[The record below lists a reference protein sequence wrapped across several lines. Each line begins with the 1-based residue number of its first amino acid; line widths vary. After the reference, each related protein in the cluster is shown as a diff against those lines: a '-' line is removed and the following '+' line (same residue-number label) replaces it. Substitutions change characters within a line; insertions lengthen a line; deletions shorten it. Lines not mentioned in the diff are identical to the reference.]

1 MSTDPRKMISRLWE
15 RMTALYGSRWGIEYG
30 PALSADGGLAP
41 VARIW
46 ADAMTEVLPD
56 RIAAALRVCT
66 DERTSEHPPTLPEFL
81 RLCRAKAQR
90 GPAAAV
96 PLVKLPAEY
105 YEMTPS
111 SRCAALAADLAATA
125 RAALADRLHRAADQR
140 QRDSIS
146 KAYWLSKIGDTSL
159 GRPLAAHIAN
169 LPNPTDLEGAA

>member
-1 MSTDPRKMISRLWE
+1 MSTDPRKMIIRLWE

-30 PALSADGGLAP
+30 PALTADSAGLAP

-46 ADAMTEVLPD
+46 ADSLAEIPPD
-56 RIAAALRVCT
+56 RVAAALRVCT

-81 RLCRAKAQR
+81 RLCRAKTAR

-105 YEMTPS
+105 YEMTPA

-125 RAALADRLHRAADQR
+125 RADLHERLHRAADQR

-159 GRPLAAHIAN
+159 GGPMAAHIAS
-169 LPNPTDLEGAA
+169 LPSPPAMEAA